1 MGGYINA
8 TYSGVLAGMDI
19 VEISI
24 EDRPLVAQLV
34 TDLALKEL
42 SPAGFFPETYGKYA
56 NHYTVNGHST
66 VVIEGLKGFDS
77 NITNQECNR
86 ILDNTRESLKEL
98 DKINQAVNDN
108 ANNEVEIQ
116 DEQIDNPQLENLQ
129 IK

>member
-1 MGGYINA
+1 
-8 TYSGVLAGMDI
+8 MDMF
-19 VEISI
+19 EISI

-56 NHYTVNGHST
+56 NHYTVNGHSN
-66 VVIEGLKGFDS
+66 VVNEGLKGFDS

-98 DKINQAVNDN
+98 DRINQEVNDN

-116 DEQIDNPQLENLQ
+116 DEQIEEPQLENLQ
-129 IK
+129 VK